1 LASVAV
7 ERIERRGNRV
17 IIRGHTIDTDAVCP
31 RCDSRAERVH
41 SRYER
46 RVDDAAIGGRP
57 TLIRL
62 RVRRF
67 FCDNENCA
75 TRTFAEQVSELT
87 VPYARRSPMLR
98 GVLEAMGL
106 ALAGRAG
113 ARLAEVLGLPASRST
128 MLRLV
133 RALPEPDVGSVAVL
147 GVDDFALRR
156 RHVYA
161 TVLVDLATHR
171 PVDVL
176 PDRQAATFAAED
188 PVQAAVWQQVDVID
202 RIRAGD
208 YPGHDS

>member
-1 LASVAV
+1 
-7 ERIERRGNRV
+7 
-17 IIRGHTIDTDAVCP
+17 
-31 RCDSRAERVH
+31 
-41 SRYER
+41 
-46 RVDDAAIGGRP
+46 VDDAAIGGRP